1 MNETYSSSSEI
12 NSKKV
17 ELEKPAHEYSI
28 LTLKHYEKR
37 VTQDAGVK
45 KPIEF
50 VSDEKMRTIYIQR
63 TSELIERILKE
74 DCDTVIYLDKSARPV
89 SLMVRE
95 MWDIFAPDKPKP
107 DTKFANVDA
116 HHWLNDSEAR
126 PETHEA
132 HAMVIPQS
140 VIQELQ
146 NAFKNEFYQKDENG
160 NVLLNDSNQPIGKKV
175 LIVDEISVTGSTLV
189 LAKKM
194 FEAAFPEVEFE
205 TKPWLQSTNV
215 ERGGRLI
222 PVELPVWYHE
232 KDVSGRFVGDIK
244 EGSQIF
250 SAPLEGTDPLSQAL
264 RADIKQMA
272 IDIRSGKQAIRPSQD
287 QDADELI
294 YYYPGGDGKADES
307 KPRYKIDYAP
317 AEDTNKSV
325 FSKN

>member
-1 MNETYSSSSEI
+1 MNETYSGSSEI
-12 NSKKV
+12 NPKKV

-28 LTLKHYEKR
+28 LTLKHYEQR
-37 VTQDAGVK
+37 ITHDAGVS
-45 KPIEF
+45 KPKDFI
-50 VSDEKMRTIYIQR
+50 SDEKMRTNYIER
-63 TSELIERILKE
+63 TDKLIEEMLKE
-74 DCDTVIYLDKSARPV
+74 DYDTVIYLDKSARPV

-95 MWDIFAPDKPKP
+95 MWDIFAPDKPRP

-116 HHWLNDSEAR
+116 HYWLHDSEAR
-126 PETHEA
+126 PETHEV

-160 NVLLNDSNQPIGKKV
+160 NVLLNGSNQPIGKKV
-175 LIVDEISVTGSTLV
+175 LIVDEISVTGSSLV

-194 FEAAFPEVEFE
+194 FEAAFPGVEFG

-215 ERGGRLI
+215 ERGGRKI

-232 KDVSGRFVGDIK
+232 NDVNGRFVGDIK

-272 IDIRSGKQAIRPSQD
+272 VDIRSGKQAIRPSQD
-287 QDADELI
+287 NQLI
-294 YYYPGGDGKADES
+294 YYYSGVDDKADES
-307 KPRYKIDYAP
+307 KPRYKIDSVP
-317 AEDTNKSV
+317 KQDTNKSV
-325 FSKN
+325 FKN

>member
-1 MNETYSSSSEI
+1 
-12 NSKKV
+12 
-17 ELEKPAHEYSI
+17 
-28 LTLKHYEKR
+28 
-37 VTQDAGVK
+37 
-45 KPIEF
+45 
-50 VSDEKMRTIYIQR
+50 
-63 TSELIERILKE
+63 
-74 DCDTVIYLDKSARPV
+74 
-89 SLMVRE
+89 MVRE
-95 MWDIFAPDKPKP
+95 MWDIFAPDKARP

-116 HHWLNDSEAR
+116 HYWLHDSEAR

-272 IDIRSGKQAIRPSQD
+272 IDIRSGKQAIRPD

-317 AEDTNKSV
+317 PEDTNKSV